1 MGGTPKS
8 SLCTPKSPLHSKLPP
23 QTFILP
29 TEGERA
35 AGPPSASPSSHHPWV
50 GRRGLSP
57 TTLTPQNGGDTPP
70 KKYPSPKGVPL
81 FRLLDSL
88 DDGFVNAEADGDG
101 EQGQGEVGDH
111 ADGAEGGQGEEEEE
125 AGAED
130 DPSLPHIPPEEEVVD
145 CWGHR
150 GDKGGVTWGALCL
163 PTPPITGGG
172 WLCPL

>member
-1 MGGTPKS
+1 M
-8 SLCTPKSPLHSKLPP
+8 
-23 QTFILP
+23 
-29 TEGERA
+29 
-35 AGPPSASPSSHHPWV
+35 
-50 GRRGLSP
+50 SP